1 LSKTAPGRRHHC
13 DNGRKGIS
21 VKYALLI
28 YGDEK
33 VWEARDGGELQANH
47 ERHARYMETLR
58 SRGAMAGGEE
68 LTRSSA
74 ATTVRG
80 GSVTDG
86 PYAETAEQLG
96 GFYLIEAADLDEAI
110 ELARQLPEP
119 IVEIR
124 PVVDHS

>member
-1 LSKTAPGRRHHC
+1 M
-13 DNGRKGIS
+13 
-21 VKYALLI
+21 KYALLI

-33 VWEARDGGELQANH
+33 VWEARDGDERQAND

-68 LTRSSA
+68 LTRSAA

>member
-1 LSKTAPGRRHHC
+1 M
-13 DNGRKGIS
+13 
-21 VKYALLI
+21 KYALLI

-33 VWEARDGGELQANH
+33 VWEARDESELQANH
-47 ERHARYMETLR
+47 ERHARYAALLR
-58 SRGAMAGGEE
+58 SRNAQVGGEE

-74 ATTVRG
+74 ATTICNG
-80 GSVTDG
+80 ETQTVTDG

-124 PVVDHS
+124 PVVDHSGEEAR